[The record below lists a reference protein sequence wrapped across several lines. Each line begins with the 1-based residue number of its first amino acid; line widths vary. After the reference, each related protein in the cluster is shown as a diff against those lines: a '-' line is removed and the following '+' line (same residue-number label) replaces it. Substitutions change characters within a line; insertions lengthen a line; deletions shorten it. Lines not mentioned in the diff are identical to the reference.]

1 MQGKGTAMNKI
12 KCMLLDEVLGHPRGK
27 PVSLQEI
34 AAALDISQRMV
45 RIYWGEIEKFLSQ
58 HSLGHMFILQNA
70 AVSFVGSRMD
80 EQRLHRALMAMD
92 MYEYRSSPEE
102 RQLLMVLYLL
112 GCGRPVK
119 INELEHM
126 FSISKATVIQDLA
139 VI

>member
-1 MQGKGTAMNKI
+1 MNKI

-119 INELEHM
+119 INELEHKL
-126 FSISKATVIQDLA
+126 FT
-139 VI
+139 